1 MGVLSLLQMR
11 DEVTSSMGTRP
22 NILPARF
29 NTWINLAYTD
39 IASGVNFAELDGVDV
54 LATVAAQHNYAIP
67 VNPLIIEMVRD
78 DTNENLLTW
87 IPNDEYFRL
96 DRSTPTGEPKRWTR
110 RGAEILLWP
119 DPAAIYSLSRYY
131 KATPAVLA
139 ADGDFTVLPGYVDN
153 GIILLA
159 TGYGLLAVNE
169 DQRAVIW
176 VNRAVNYLSSRLT
189 QQDFSFLLGG
199 LAKTQP
205 NPTQGVTSGT

>member
-22 NILPARF
+22 NILPARYT
-29 NTWINLAYTD
+29 TWINLAYTD
-39 IASGVNFAELDGVDV
+39 IASGVNFAELDEVDV
-54 LATVAAQHNYAIP
+54 LVTAAAQHNYPIP
-67 VNPLIIEMVRD
+67 TNPLIIEMVRD

-87 IPNDEYFRL
+87 LPNDEYFRL
-96 DRSTPTGEPKRWTR
+96 DRSTTTGKPKRWTR
-110 RGAEILLWP
+110 RGVEILLWP
-119 DPAAIYSLSRYY
+119 DPDAIYSLSRYF
-131 KATPAVLA
+131 KATPDILAV
-139 ADGDFTVLPGYVDN
+139 DGDITVLPGYVDN

-159 TGYGLLAVNE
+159 IGYGLLAVNE
-169 DQRAVIW
+169 DQRAVVW

-205 NPTQGVTSGT
+205 NPTQGVASGT